1 MAMGTSKLAL
11 RPIHKG
17 AQKNNKNNKN
27 KEKTVTKK
35 EKEELLVGCDPIK
48 AGGSS
53 ILKIRDDLVEHGSNG
68 GSNTPLRHTKI
79 KFADELSPVHEELKK
94 PLSRVSLISNA
105 STRSVNTASS
115 CGTAVDS
122 ELSFDFA
129 ETQQDEHDD
138 VYNHYVAS

>member
-1 MAMGTSKLAL
+1 MSLYIDKRRVSARLQSRTDKSVAMATGTSKPAL

-35 EKEELLVGCDPIK
+35 EKEELLAGCDPIK

-79 KFADELSPVHEELKK
+79 KFTDELSPVHEELKK
-94 PLSRVSLISNA
+94 PLSHVSLMSNA
-105 STRSVNTASS
+105 YHCILLWNR
-115 CGTAVDS
+115 CR
-122 ELSFDFA
+122 
-129 ETQQDEHDD
+129 
-138 VYNHYVAS
+138 

>member
-1 MAMGTSKLAL
+1 MSLYIDKRRVSARLQSRTDKSVAMATGTSKPAL

-35 EKEELLVGCDPIK
+35 EKEELLAGCDPIK

-94 PLSRVSLISNA
+94 PLSRVSLMSNA
-105 STRSVNTASS
+105 
-115 CGTAVDS
+115 
-122 ELSFDFA
+122 
-129 ETQQDEHDD
+129 
-138 VYNHYVAS
+138 